1 MHLAFWNYALCL
13 DAKRRLHALIFLLK
27 PFPMMAMIVA
37 ITEIVEKNI
46 QVMGRLH
53 GLHSSITV
61 ATPLFIGTKT
71 LERFTSVL
79 L

>member
-53 GLHSSITV
+53 ELHSSITV